1 MEDNNIT
8 TFPCFIVSVNALY
21 LESHLKSMPT
31 QAFPG
36 VPFKSSLL
44 ICYQSVVVSS
54 IKCQFSVLYTP
65 KETH

>member
-1 MEDNNIT
+1 
-8 TFPCFIVSVNALY
+8 
-21 LESHLKSMPT
+21 MPT
-31 QAFPG
+31 HAFPG

-44 ICYQSVVVSS
+44 ICYQSVVVGS